1 MNAED
6 KENLSFQD
14 DLNKIRGLHCVL
26 QVEFK
31 QLCQI
36 IFGHQRPSTAQE
48 WLNAHNTFSEELL
61 QYLVHL
67 KLRLLQVSTILSGI
81 EDSSF
86 DQLGQY
92 TYMCEEGQG
101 RQLYFENEALCK
113 EHAMEYAT
121 SYPRVAYIWKVGGCH
136 RLISPTPPKP
146 APDGTGEGEP
156 APDGTG
162 EGEPA
167 QENEPTPWRGLQDAL
182 SRMVL

>member
-6 KENLSFQD
+6 KENLSFQV

-31 QLCQI
+31 QLCHI
-36 IFGHQRPSTAQE
+36 IFGHQRPSTSQE

-81 EDSSF
+81 EHSF
-86 DQLGQY
+86 DQHGQY
-92 TYMCEEGQG
+92 TFMCEEEQE
-101 RQLYFENEALCK
+101 RRLYFDDEASCK
-113 EHAMEYAT
+113 EHAMERAT
-121 SYPRVAYIWKVGGCH
+121 SYPRVAYIWKVGACH
-136 RLISPTPPKP
+136 RLYSPTPPKP
-146 APDGTGEGEP
+146 ALDGTGEGEP
-156 APDGTG
+156 A
-162 EGEPA
+162 E
-167 QENEPTPWRGLQDAL
+167 ENEPTPWRGLQDAL